1 MIQRL
6 QRKKPLQEIKE
17 NLSGVIP
24 SHLSNLIPRKW
35 EKVGDILILRIS
47 DELRVFSK
55 ELAGVYADVLG
66 CRTVLEDLCGIIG
79 EYREPNVQ
87 LLHGD
92 PNTETVHVENGVKYK
107 LDASK
112 IMFSSGNIKER
123 IHMAKISN
131 KNEVVVD
138 LFAGIG
144 YFSLPIALYSEPR
157 RVYAC
162 EKNPIA
168 YDYLCQNIV
177 LNGIT
182 NIVNPLQGDNRQVAP
197 KGIADRVIMGY
208 LQDTH
213 IFLPTAIQTLKG
225 EGGIIHYHEVCP
237 DKLMP
242 DRHIRYVKRA
252 AEAENKE
259 MVVLNQRKVK
269 SYAPGVSHVVV
280 DVRIVG

>member
-1 MIQRL
+1 MASRL
-6 QRKKPLQEIKE
+6 KPIQEITD
-17 NLSGVIP
+17 NLSNILPVDLSTFIP
-24 SHLSNLIPRKW
+24 KKW
-35 EKVGDILILRIS
+35 EKIGDILILKIP
-47 DELRVFSK
+47 DQLNQFST
-55 ELAGVYADVLG
+55 ELAKTYAEVLD
-66 CRTVLEDLCGIIG
+66 CRTVLEDVSGITG
-79 EYREPNVQ
+79 EYRQPNSQV
-87 LLHGD
+87 LYGD
-92 PNTETVHVENGVKYK
+92 LNTETVHVENGVKYK

-144 YFSLPIALYSEPR
+144 YFSLPIALYSRPR

-177 LNGIT
+177 LNDIT
-182 NIVNPLQGDNRQVAP
+182 SIVNPLQGDNRQVAP

-213 IFLPTAIQTLKG
+213 IFLPTAIQTLKE
-225 EGGIIHYHEVCP
+225 EGGIIHYHDACP
-237 DKLMP
+237 DNFLP
-242 DRHIRYVKRA
+242 DRPIKH
-252 AEAENKE
+252 
-259 MVVLNQRKVK
+259 LNRIVETEHMTITDLQLRKIK